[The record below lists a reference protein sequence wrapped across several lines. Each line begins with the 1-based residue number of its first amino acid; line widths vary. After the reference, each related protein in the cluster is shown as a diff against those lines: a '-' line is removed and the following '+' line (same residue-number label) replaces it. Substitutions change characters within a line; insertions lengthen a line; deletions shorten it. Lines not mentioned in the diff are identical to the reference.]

1 MEESETK
8 AVGRLHYVFS
18 LRSECTG
25 GASGGS
31 RTQGSCLKG
40 TWLPEREGSLTARDT
55 STMAFHPDS
64 EDPEASAVLET
75 GACEALSED
84 VCLKGRI
91 SCSVSL
97 SHPCVHAPGAV
108 NAHV

>member
-8 AVGRLHYVFS
+8 AAGRLHYVFS

-25 GASGGS
+25 GASGGP
-31 RTQGSCLKG
+31 RIQDQGPFWKAPGFRRVKG
-40 TWLPEREGSLTARDT
+40 HTARA
-55 STMAFHPDS
+55 STTAFHPDS

-97 SHPCVHAPGAV
+97 TPVCMLPGL
-108 NAHV
+108 